1 VECPRCGDVHIVRIS
16 AVISAAGAGRQDDPA
31 AVAGYPPKNG
41 PEVDVLT
48 LRSAMIRANPLLFFL
63 LALGL
68 VGGGVA
74 GIITLFFAPPMALI
88 GGGIFVASLIAL
100 GIWKLFS
107 LHDRLIITTRRI
119 TDREGLLSK
128 RTSEIMYKDIR
139 NVVVNQSF
147 FDRLLNVGTIAIST
161 SASENGL
168 EIYMEHLA
176 KPHEIKKVI
185 DLYR

>member
-1 VECPRCGDVHIVRIS
+1 MS
-16 AVISAAGAGRQDDPA
+16 TSAGRQDDPA
-31 AVAGYPPKNG
+31 AAAGYPSKHG
-41 PEVDVLT
+41 PEVDVLK
-48 LRSAMIRANPLLFFL
+48 LRAAMVRANPFLFAL
-63 LALGL
+63 ISLAI
-68 VGGGVA
+68 VGGGIG

-88 GGGIFVASLIAL
+88 GGGIFVAGMIAL

-107 LHDRLIITTRRI
+107 LHDRLVLTTRRI
-119 TDREGLLSK
+119 IDREGLFSK
-128 RTSEIMYKDIR
+128 RTSEVMYKDIR

-147 FDRLLNVGTIAIST
+147 FDRILNVGTIAIST
-161 SASENGL
+161 SASDNGV

>member
-1 VECPRCGDVHIVRIS
+1 MFALI
-16 AVISAAGAGRQDDPA
+16 
-31 AVAGYPPKNG
+31 
-41 PEVDVLT
+41 T
-48 LRSAMIRANPLLFFL
+48 LGII
-63 LALGL
+63 
-68 VGGGVA
+68 GGGVG

-88 GGGIFVASLIAL
+88 GAGVFVASLIAL
-100 GIWKLFS
+100 GIWKLLA

-119 TDREGLLSK
+119 VDREGLFSK

-147 FDRLLNVGTIAIST
+147 IDRMLNVGTIAIST
-161 SASENGL
+161 SASENGV